1 MDHNRDFDLD
11 SADELLNGYLTTVTS
26 VRDKALRIAANQ
38 RAMADALRRTADALR
53 GMAEKAGR

>member
-11 SADELLNGYLTTVTS
+11 SADELLNGYLATVTS

-53 GMAEKAGR
+53 GMAGKSGR